1 MYIGILEKESKKKKS
16 IIFAIKLSFFSAK
29 QNDSIE
35 IKYNKYCFVQYL
47 VVILKIIIYCHSH
60 RNSRSHCHKTGA
72 VGFRKTSLEA
82 NFPPNAYLYRIFRIV
97 DPGLT
102 TTYIFK
108 VLVFYTMQSSI
119 VNIDTKMQVFYDRKN
134 SRLQTLLK
142 IIICSHTRIFM
153 NDIDNTVLRYIYV
166 RVSTISYKFFLVIQN
181 HILDDLLFLSRATTV
196 GHPLYRLGCL
206 YDLFESFQY
215 LLCLT
220 QSSDKTHQAI
230 FYFDLHRHIFCYF
243 SASKSFLSRSSK

>member
-1 MYIGILEKESKKKKS
+1 M
-16 IIFAIKLSFFSAK
+16 
-29 QNDSIE
+29 
-35 IKYNKYCFVQYL
+35 
-47 VVILKIIIYCHSH
+47 VILKIITYCHSH
-60 RNSRSHCHKTGA
+60 RNSRPHCNKTGA

-108 VLVFYTMQSSI
+108 VLVFYTMQLIHSKYCHKN
-119 VNIDTKMQVFYDRKN
+119 VFFYDRNN

-142 IIICSHTRIFM
+142 IIISSHTRIFM
-153 NDIDNTVLRYIYV
+153 NDIDNTLLRYIYG
-166 RVSTISYKFFLVIQN
+166 RVSTISYKFFLFIQN

-220 QSSDKTHQAI
+220 QSSDKTHQAT
-230 FYFDLHRHIFCYF
+230 FCFDLHRHIFCYF
-243 SASKSFLSRSSK
+243 SVSKSFLSRSSK